1 MPVSQVT
8 TSGMRAWKKREKGV
22 PRPPCVDL
30 QESYFSRL
38 IFHLIVE

>member
-22 PRPPCVDL
+22 PRRPCDF
-30 QESYFSRL
+30 FSGCPVV